1 MPFPATSADADPDPT
16 TQIAWPSRNG
26 KQRGHVPEEGAAA
39 EDGQSS
45 TSSAN
50 GKRTRTPERERD
62 GDGDRRMST
71 LDLMKLSVS
80 MGGSQVAWTVELG
93 YAHAVRCA
101 TETSR

>member
-26 KQRGHVPEEGAAA
+26 KRRDSEPEQVVVV

-45 TSSAN
+45 TASAN
-50 GKRTRTPERERD
+50 AKRTRTPDRERD
-62 GDGDRRMST
+62 GDADRRMST

-93 YAHAVRCA
+93 YAHTVYP
-101 TETSR
+101 ETAAGR

>member
-1 MPFPATSADADPDPT
+1 MTFPATSADADPDPT

-26 KQRGHVPEEGAAA
+26 KRRGPVPEQVAAA
-39 EDGQSS
+39 EDGQSPTAS
-45 TSSAN
+45 VGA
-50 GKRTRTPERERD
+50 KRTRTPDRERD

-93 YAHAVRCA
+93 YAH
-101 TETSR
+101 SI